1 MQDLLFLTQR
11 IPFPPN
17 KGDKIR
23 SYHVLQALSTRFR
36 VHLGCFVDDP
46 LDWQHA
52 DEVRRHLAS
61 CQMLPLSRR
70 AASLRSGR
78 ALLTGSPLSLPFY
91 YDRRMADWVKTVVR
105 TQKPAAAYVF
115 SGPMAQYL
123 SSGPR
128 PGRFVMD
135 FVDVDSQKWKDY
147 ARARSGPAAALYR
160 REGAKLLQFERK
172 IAGLADASLFVS
184 EPERALFES
193 LAPESAGRTY
203 AIGNGT
209 DSDYFSPERVYPAP
223 FETTHPTLLFTGAM
237 DYWPNIEAMRW
248 FTDLVWPL
256 LRRRFVDLRLVIV
269 GLNPTDDIIAL
280 GRRPGIT
287 VTGRVPDVRPYLAHA
302 SAVIAPLLTARGIQN
317 KVLEAMSMAR
327 PVVATRQAWEGIQ
340 AAAPEHLLIADSAA
354 EFCDAITQA
363 ITDPGAA
370 AMGLAARAQIL
381 RAHSWQPPLQRLLAL
396 IEAAPAFKRHDDTS
410 LTHPATRVAEPCR
423 PPNWRAAGRQV

>member
-1 MQDLLFLTQR
+1 
-11 IPFPPN
+11 
-17 KGDKIR
+17 
-23 SYHVLQALSTRFR
+23 
-36 VHLGCFVDDP
+36 
-46 LDWQHA
+46 
-52 DEVRRHLAS
+52 
-61 CQMLPLSRR
+61 
-70 AASLRSGR
+70 
-78 ALLTGSPLSLPFY
+78 
-91 YDRRMADWVKTVVR
+91 
-105 TQKPAAAYVF
+105 
-115 SGPMAQYL
+115 
-123 SSGPR
+123 
-128 PGRFVMD
+128 
-135 FVDVDSQKWKDY
+135 
-147 ARARSGPAAALYR
+147 
-160 REGAKLLQFERK
+160 
-172 IAGLADASLFVS
+172 
-184 EPERALFES
+184 
-193 LAPESAGRTY
+193 
-203 AIGNGT
+203 
-209 DSDYFSPERVYPAP
+209 
-223 FETTHPTLLFTGAM
+223 
-237 DYWPNIEAMRW
+237 
-248 FTDLVWPL
+248 